1 MQAGLFFVAA
11 VVWLLAILLIV
22 GGGICLSR
30 GEKGLGTGL
39 LTVGIGVTLA
49 PFAVVAW
56 LASPLADPTEI
67 RVEGFD
73 PVSDPPLV
81 IELRH
86 RVDSDT
92 ATEYRFGKA
101 GDPHHVVSVFQEQH
115 PDGVV
120 TLEPG
125 AEPRVGDSIWHLS
138 TDNVRW
144 DLTYLVDS
152 DWYAL
157 ALQVVDVIPEDG
169 GEPLRIP
176 FPRSALGAEVVKEGQ
191 PYVNG
196 WTMDEWQNFYA
207 DIPSAEIGANW
218 IIVKSVEGEEVII
231 GVNDGITIVSAS
243 DLNTLMFY
251 E

>member
-11 VVWLLAILLIV
+11 VVWLLAILFIV
-22 GGGICLSR
+22 GGGIFLSR

-39 LTVGIGVTLA
+39 LTVGVVVTLA

-56 LASPLADPTEI
+56 FASPLANPTEI
-67 RVEGFD
+67 SVEGFE
-73 PVSDPPLV
+73 PTEDPPLV
-81 IELRH
+81 VELRH
-86 RVDSDT
+86 RVEADSS
-92 ATEYRFGKA
+92 TEYRFGKA
-101 GDPHHVVSVFQEQH
+101 GDPHHVASVFQEQH

-125 AEPRVGDSIWHLS
+125 ADPRVGDSIWHLS
-138 TDNVRW
+138 TDDARW
-144 DLTYLVDS
+144 DVIYTVDT

-157 ALQVVDVIPEDG
+157 AVQVVDVVPEAG

-176 FPRSALGAEVVKEGQ
+176 FPRSALGAEVIKEGQ

-196 WTMDEWQNFYA
+196 WTMDDWRSFYEE
-207 DIPSAEIGANW
+207 ISSAELGANW
-218 IIVKSVEGEEVII
+218 IIVKSAEGDEVII